1 MYLTAR
7 KKLREA
13 PTMDELG
20 DWVEANK
27 LHICHWFTVNDLNYL
42 KRAAASPPPRPLW
55 APCCPSSPSCT
66 PPTRES

>member
-27 LHICHWFTVNDLNYL
+27 LHICHWFTVNDLNY
-42 KRAAASPPPRPLW
+42 
-55 APCCPSSPSCT
+55 T
-66 PPTRES
+66 